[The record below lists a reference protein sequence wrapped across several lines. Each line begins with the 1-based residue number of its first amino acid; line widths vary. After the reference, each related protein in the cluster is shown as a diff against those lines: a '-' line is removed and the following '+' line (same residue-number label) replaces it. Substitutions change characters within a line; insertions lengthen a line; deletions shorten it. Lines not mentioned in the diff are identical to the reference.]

1 MLFRSAFMS
10 LISSNI
16 LNEFINTKSS
26 HSPAKIL
33 EFLRKEIKARL
44 NENRDEMINDGLDIA
59 LICYNKQNSTIE
71 YVNANRPL
79 YIISNDELITL
90 ASENVSIGGY
100 AELDAVIPSKKIS
113 IKKNDLLFLFT
124 DGITDQF
131 GGEKNKKYNPQ
142 RLRQFLLMNNHLP
155 LVELHQKLIT
165 EITVWQSNYEQ
176 TDDILMIGL
185 KI

>member
-1 MLFRSAFMS
+1 MV
-10 LISSNI
+10 
-16 LNEFINTKSS
+16 EY
-26 HSPAKIL
+26 
-33 EFLRKEIKARL
+33 LRKEINSRL
-44 NENRDEMINDGLDIA
+44 NQNSTELVNDGLDIA
-59 LICYNKQNSTIE
+59 LICYDKKNSTIE

-100 AELDAVIPSKKIS
+100 ADLEAVIPSKKIT
-113 IKKNDLLFLFT
+113 IKKDDLLFMFT

-155 LVELHQKLIT
+155 LKALHKKLST
-165 EITVWQSNYEQ
+165 EIADWQGTYEQ
-176 TDDILMIGL
+176 TDDILLMGI